1 VWGDHQRVSA
11 LFITIYVVAALLLA
25 LYGGNAILLTLIHW
39 RVRQRQAPEPPLSSV
54 PRVTVQLPIYNEIYV
69 VERLIDAVAQLDYRA
84 DRLQIQV
91 LDDST
96 DETTALAE
104 ARVGMYRARGLDI
117 AVVRRQGRSG
127 YKAGALANGLGQAT
141 GELIA
146 IFDADFVPAPDFLR
160 RTVPHALADPKLGFL
175 QTRWGHL
182 NGDYSPLTR
191 AQALALDGHFAVEQ
205 TARQGNGW
213 FMNFNGT
220 AGVWRRACI
229 ETSGGWTGDTLCED
243 LDLSYR
249 AQVAGWKSG
258 YLPHVVAPAEVPP
271 QLEAFKRQQFR
282 WAKGSIQCL
291 RKLAGEVWRSQHS
304 LAARL
309 EGLLHLGSYLGHP
322 LMVIMLLV
330 TLPLLLSGAR
340 LAWPLA
346 YLSLASLGPPLLYA
360 VGQKALYAGWQRRY
374 LRAMPLLVLLG
385 SGIALNNSIAV
396 LQGFVGTEGH
406 FRRTPK
412 FRLEGK
418 NDRWQGQ
425 RYALRLDAMIVGEL
439 LLALYAAFTIV
450 MAWRLGRTWAIPF
463 LCLYLAGFAMVALVG
478 LWQSLSPLLARR
490 AKRQPASSLVKASV
504 PSFAPSPVSA
514 SFRRR

>member
-1 VWGDHQRVSA
+1 VSA
-11 LFITIYVVAALLLA
+11 LFAGIYVVAALLLA
-25 LYGGNAILLTLIHW
+25 LYGANAILLTLIYW
-39 RVRQRQAPEPPLSSV
+39 RVRQRQVSEPPLTSV
-54 PRVTVQLPIYNEIYV
+54 PRVTVQLPIYNEMYV
-69 VERLIDAVAQLDYRA
+69 VERLIDAAAQLNYPA

-96 DETTALAE
+96 DETTALAQV
-104 ARVGMYRARGLDI
+104 RVGLHRARGVNI
-117 AVVRRQGRSG
+117 AVVRRQGRTG
-127 YKAGALANGLGQAT
+127 YKAGALAHGLSQAT
-141 GELIA
+141 GEFIA
-146 IFDADFVPAPDFLR
+146 IFDADFVPAPDFLH
-160 RTVPHALADPKLGFL
+160 RTVPYFLTDPGLGFL

-182 NGDYSPLTR
+182 NGNYSPLTR
-191 AQALALDGHFAVEQ
+191 TQALALDGHFAIEQ
-205 TARQGNGW
+205 TARQRTGW

-220 AGVWRRACI
+220 AGVWRRSCI

-249 AQVAGWKSG
+249 AQVAGWRAG
-258 YLPHVVAPAEVPP
+258 YLPHVVASAEVPP
-271 QLEAFKRQQFR
+271 QLQAFKRQQFR
-282 WAKGSIQCL
+282 WAKGSMQCL
-291 RKLAGEVWRSQHS
+291 RKLAGDVWRSPRS
-304 LAARL
+304 LVARL

-322 LMVIMLLV
+322 LMVVMLLV

-385 SGIALNNSIAV
+385 SGIAFNNSVAV
-396 LQGFVGTEGH
+396 LQGLVGTAGH

-425 RYALRLDAMIVGEL
+425 RYALPLDGMVIGEL
-439 LLALYAAFTIV
+439 LLVLYAAFSVAT
-450 MAWRLGRTWAIPF
+450 AWRLGHTWAIPF
-463 LCLYLAGFAMVALVG
+463 LCLYLAGFAMVAFVG
-478 LWQSLSPLLARR
+478 LWQSISPLLPRR
-490 AKRQPASSLVKASV
+490 TKRQSAPSLIQAAV
-504 PSFAPSPVSA
+504 PSYVPSA
-514 SFRRR
+514 SRVSSAPRRR

>member
-1 VWGDHQRVSA
+1 MSA
-11 LFITIYVVAALLLA
+11 LFTAIYVAAALLLA
-25 LYGGNAILLTLIHW
+25 LYGANAILLTAIYW
-39 RVRQRQAPEPPLSSV
+39 RVRQREAPEPPLSNV
-54 PRVTVQLPIYNEIYV
+54 PRVTVQLPIYNEMYV
-69 VERLIDAVAQLDYRA
+69 VERLIDAVAQLDYPA

-96 DETTALAE
+96 DETTALAQV
-104 ARVGMYRARGLDI
+104 RVGLHRARGVDI
-117 AVVRRQGRSG
+117 ALVRRQGRRG
-127 YKAGALANGLGQAT
+127 YKAGALTHGLSQAT
-141 GELIA
+141 GEFIA

-160 RTVPHALADPKLGFL
+160 RTVPYFLADPELGFL
-175 QTRWGHL
+175 QTRWEHL
-182 NGDYSPLTR
+182 NGDYSPLTST
-191 AQALALDGHFAVEQ
+191 QALALDGHFAVEQ
-205 TARQGNGW
+205 TARQRSGW

-249 AQVAGWKSG
+249 AQVVGWRAG
-258 YLPHVVAPAEVPP
+258 YLPRVAAPAEIPP
-271 QLEAFKRQQFR
+271 QLQAFKRQQFR

-291 RKLAGEVWRSQHS
+291 RKLAGSVWRSPRS

-309 EGLLHLGSYLGHP
+309 QGLLHLGSYMGHP
-322 LMVIMLLV
+322 LMVVMLLV

-374 LRAMPLLVLLG
+374 LRSMPLLVLLG
-385 SGIALNNSIAV
+385 SGIALNNSVAV

-425 RYALRLDAMIVGEL
+425 RYALRLDAMIIGEL
-439 LLALYAAFTIV
+439 LLALYAAFSIAT
-450 MAWRLGRTWAIPF
+450 AWRLGRTWAIPF

-478 LWQSLSPLLARR
+478 LWQSISPVLPRR
-490 AKRQPASSLVKASV
+490 TKRQPAPSLIQAAAPSYV
-504 PSFAPSPVSA
+504 PSMSSVSSSP
-514 SFRRR
+514 RRG